1 MLMAVMQ
8 GSEQGQHSAEQA
20 ACESRVT
27 GAGRLAMP
35 SQGRAGGGI
44 RGLRSFSWPC
54 LIVIFYLSFLFTFLV
69 LEGGFDD
76 DVVHEQ
82 EES

>member
-35 SQGRAGGGI
+35 SQGR
-44 RGLRSFSWPC
+44 GLRSFSWPC
-54 LIVIFYLSFLFTFLV
+54 LIVILYLSFLFTFLV
-69 LEGGFDD
+69 LEGVFGDV
-76 DVVHEQ
+76 VVHEQ